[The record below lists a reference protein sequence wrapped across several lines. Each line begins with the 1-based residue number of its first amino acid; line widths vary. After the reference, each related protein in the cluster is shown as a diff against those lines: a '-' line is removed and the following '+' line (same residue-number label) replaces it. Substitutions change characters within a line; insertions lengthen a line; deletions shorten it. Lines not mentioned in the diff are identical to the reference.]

1 MTFRSSNSPQD
12 GFRALVYRGGT
23 PFTNGLLIVCFV
35 IVLLSFLFPLF
46 GNAMFTATA
55 FDPSAVAKR
64 PWTVF
69 TYPFAQSISILTL
82 IFSGLWT
89 WFVGG
94 SLERSWGTQRYV
106 AVFFGLAA
114 AFAIGIGIGSAIA
127 HTGGPTVWGLYP
139 ALAGVT
145 VAWCTLMPEQ
155 SICVWPITLR
165 AKYLAVVVAVVVW
178 FEAGQYLGPLA
189 GAFAE
194 LGPLAGYC
202 YVRYGRSWGSIS
214 HQTQRGGRVVKLDF
228 DRKGRPRRTHLD
240 GSTQRSPLDFAGR
253 YKDWQE
259 QRRLEK
265 LLRNSGIKNPDWI
278 DEDRKYN

>member
-1 MTFRSSNSPQD
+1 MTFRSSNSPFD
-12 GFRALVYRGGT
+12 SFRAVVHRGGT
-23 PFTNGLLIVCFV
+23 PFTNGLLIVCAAV
-35 IVLLSFLFPLF
+35 VLLSFLFERL
-46 GNAMFTATA
+46 GMVMFAITS
-55 FDPSAVAKR
+55 FQPHFVAR
-64 PWTVF
+64 LPWTIF
-69 TYPFAQSISILTL
+69 TYPFAQRPDILTL

-94 SLERSWGTQRYV
+94 SLERSWGTPRYI
-106 AVFFGLAA
+106 AVFFGLTA
-114 AFAIGIGIGSAIA
+114 AFAIGIGLGSAVLKLGNNA
-127 HTGGPTVWGLYP
+127 PEVWGLYP
-139 ALAGVT
+139 ALAGLT

-155 SICVWPITLR
+155 SVCVWPVTLR

-178 FEAGQYLGPLA
+178 FMAGKFLGL
-189 GAFAE
+189 FAE

-202 YVRYGRSWGSIS
+202 YVRYGRSWGDIA
-214 HQTQRGGRVVKLDF
+214 HQTQRGGGRVVKLDF
-228 DRKGRPRRTHLD
+228 DRRGNVRRTHLD
-240 GSTQRSPLDFAGR
+240 GSTRRGPFDFAGR